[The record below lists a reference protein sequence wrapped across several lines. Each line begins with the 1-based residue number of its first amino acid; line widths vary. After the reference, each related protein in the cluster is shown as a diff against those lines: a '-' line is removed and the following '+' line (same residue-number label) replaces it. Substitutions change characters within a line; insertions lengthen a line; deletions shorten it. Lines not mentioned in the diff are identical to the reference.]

1 MFCAIN
7 KCDSDQKNDISY
19 QNRWLNKCVTKN
31 DVTKMGVIIKKVLLC
46 LILNLRVGH
55 ESNSTGAQY
64 VAVQKKLID

>member
-1 MFCAIN
+1 M
-7 KCDSDQKNDISY
+7 
-19 QNRWLNKCVTKN
+19 TKK
-31 DVTKMGVIIKKVLLC
+31 DVTKMGVIIKRDLLY